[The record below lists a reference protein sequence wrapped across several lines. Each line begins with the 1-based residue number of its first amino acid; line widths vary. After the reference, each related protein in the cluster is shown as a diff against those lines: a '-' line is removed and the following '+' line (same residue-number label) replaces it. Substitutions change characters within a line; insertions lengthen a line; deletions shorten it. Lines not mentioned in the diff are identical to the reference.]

1 MSPSPLLHHSL
12 LKYEREGEVHMNA
25 YGGGVTIDQL
35 NNGIYILIVV

>member
-12 LKYEREGEVHMNA
+12 VKYERKGEVHM

-35 NNGIYILIVV
+35 NNGIYI